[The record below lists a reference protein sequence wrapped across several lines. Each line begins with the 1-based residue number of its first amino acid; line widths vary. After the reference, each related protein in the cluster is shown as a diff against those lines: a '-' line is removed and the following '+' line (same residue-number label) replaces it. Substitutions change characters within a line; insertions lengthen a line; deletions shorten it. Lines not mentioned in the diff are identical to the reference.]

1 MTEPLFTPEAA
12 YALTLG
18 LGQAQLIV
26 KEVNESHGWFDADR
40 SFGDD
45 IALLHSELSE
55 WLESYRDGD
64 EDEVQPNGKPVGPS
78 SEAADVLV
86 RLLDTCERYSID
98 LPAAFMQKVE
108 FNNTRPHRHGN
119 KKL

>member
-18 LGQAQLIV
+18 LGQAQHIV
-26 KEVNESHGWFDADR
+26 KEVNESHGWYDADR

-55 WLESYRDGD
+55 WLEDFRDGV
-64 EDEVQPNGKPVGPS
+64 EDSVRADGKPLGPS

-86 RLLDTCERYSID
+86 RLLDTCERYDID

-108 FNNTRPHRHGN
+108 FNNTRPHRHGG
-119 KKL
+119 KAL